1 MHRFWK
7 TIFLLSLLYL
17 SSALLLFPIASVA
30 AAREAITLCLDVVIP
45 SLFPFLVC
53 SHLFLSLGAAGLL
66 SRVFSP
72 LMRPIFG
79 VPGCGALA
87 AILGVVSGYPVG
99 ASCVAG
105 LYTSG
110 NCTKT
115 EAHRLLTFC
124 NNSGP
129 LFVLGALGVGMLKS
143 QQLGILL
150 YGSHLLSAFATGLVF
165 RRWGKDSRQS
175 EPVALPPATGCQ
187 NAFAAIGH
195 AIADSV
201 DTILK
206 ICGFVL
212 IFAVFSASLPSTV
225 ATPFLYGLLEI
236 TGGIKS
242 ILESKVL
249 SSSFLLPVISFFL
262 ALSGIS
268 VLFQTA
274 AIVLPAGLSVK
285 PYLLGKLVQAVFSFL
300 LTMVFCRLFP
310 IAQPT
315 LLQDSLW
322 SMPSPEQLF
331 ALATASMLLIAASIF
346 FLWLILLLYK
356 KSKR

>member
-7 TIFLLSLLYL
+7 TIFLVSILYL
-17 SSALLLFPIASVA
+17 SGSLLLFPIASVA

-53 SHLFLSLGAAGLL
+53 SHLFLSLGVAGLL

-87 AILGVVSGYPVG
+87 AVLGVVSGYPVG

-110 NCTKT
+110 NCTKA

-129 LFVLGALGVGMLKS
+129 LFVLGALGIGMLKS

-150 YGSHLLSAFATGLVF
+150 YGSHLLSAFATGLF
-165 RRWGKDSRQS
+165 FHRWGKDSIQPES
-175 EPVALPPATGCQ
+175 LALPPATG
-187 NAFAAIGH
+187 NRNLFASIGH
-195 AIADSV
+195 AVADSV

-206 ICGFVL
+206 ICGFVI
-212 IFAVFSASLPSTV
+212 IFAVFSASLPNTS

-242 ILESKVL
+242 ILEANVL
-249 SSSFLLPVISFFL
+249 SSPLLLPVISFFL
-262 ALSGIS
+262 ALSGLS

-274 AIVLPAGLSVK
+274 AIILPTGLSLK
-285 PYLLGKLVQAVFSFL
+285 PYLLGKLVQAGFSFFF
-300 LTMVFCRLFP
+300 TMLFSQLFP
-310 IAQPT
+310 IAQPAT
-315 LLQDSLW
+315 LQTSHWTL
-322 SMPSPEQLF
+322 PSPEQLF
-331 ALATASMLLIAASIF
+331 SMATASVLLLVVAVL
-346 FLWLILLLYK
+346 FLWLILLLHK